1 MKTKRKLIP
10 KTNVVSSSAG
20 SGQHNVVGQSGYDN
34 VCPSVSPNTQCAG
47 HLSSL
52 PYSDGGL
59 EVFGLPDVALSV
71 PPNSRCTRQL
81 NSSSFR
87 VQWSSTS
94 VIPPAIFKFLSLST
108 VIAFV
113 YDELLLQSTRGD
125 NVNTHSDVSGE
136 LCHRTDHVADANVFP
151 NRSSGLQ
158 ERNTCSRTRQESTI
172 GRNSLR
178 GQSRVS
184 GPPSDYK
191 HIGNCTY
198 SCQHCGALFWYEE
211 RLKSSMP
218 RGSRPRYNRTV
229 CEKIQDVHI
238 PNFKVRLYNVIGTR
252 EYELPTRDMLG
263 VIFYDPGPETDMDYD
278 IILEE
283 RSGSENDLSYWLL
296 FQTKARRLFQQYVV
310 TAFCAIEHNR
320 IDYIREHQN
329 DIRNEYLFGIY
340 DAINRGDS
348 DGYDCGSRLI
358 LPQSFTGGSHFMYS
372 HYLDALA
379 ICRVHG
385 NPSFFIT
392 YTSNVKWPKIT
403 EYMDQFL
410 LLTTTDRA
418 DVLDR
423 VFEMKIHQLM
433 NFLRDAQRFGKTV
446 AVLYTVEFQKRG
458 LPHCHTLLWIDESA
472 RVRKEEDIDVYI
484 SAELPPEDVDPE
496 CYRVVLEL
504 MMHGPCGLAYPSA
517 SCTQNSTRC
526 KKYFPKEYC
535 NQTYTD
541 KSGFVHYKR
550 RDTCVT
556 TSRQNVELDNRYVV
570 PYNKKL
576 LMIFYAYINVE
587 YFGWTTL
594 IKYLFKYISEGT
606 DRIVARMF
614 RNHTDPPVAHK

>member
-10 KTNVVSSSAG
+10 KTNAVSSSAG

-34 VCPSVSPNTQCAG
+34 VCNVDSGVPSKKQCVRR
-47 HLSSL
+47 STSV
-52 PYSDGGL
+52 PCRL

-71 PPNSRCTRQL
+71 PPNSHCTRQL
-81 NSSSFR
+81 NSASFR

-94 VIPPAIFKFLSLST
+94 VIPP
-108 VIAFV
+108 VV
-113 YDELLLQSTRGD
+113 DDELLLQSTRGD

-158 ERNTCSRTRQESTI
+158 ERNTCLRTRQESTI

-178 GQSRVS
+178 RQSRVS

-218 RGSRPRYNRTV
+218 RGSRLRYNRTV
-229 CEKIQDVHI
+229 REKLQDVHI

-263 VIFYDPGPETDMDYD
+263 VIFYDPGPKTDMDYD

-283 RSGSENDLSYWLL
+283 RSGPTGSSSEQKRVSMLAYYSYYLHDRTNRYNYLSR
-296 FQTKARRLFQQYVV
+296 TGRLFQQYVV

-340 DAINRGDS
+340 NAINRGDI

-358 LPQSFTGGSHFMYS
+358 LPQSFT
-372 HYLDALA
+372 
-379 ICRVHG
+379 
-385 NPSFFIT
+385 
-392 YTSNVKWPKIT
+392 
-403 EYMDQFL
+403 
-410 LLTTTDRA
+410 
-418 DVLDR
+418 
-423 VFEMKIHQLM
+423 
-433 NFLRDAQRFGKTV
+433 
-446 AVLYTVEFQKRG
+446 VLYTVEFQKRG

-484 SAELPPEDVDPE
+484 SV
-496 CYRVVLEL
+496 
-504 MMHGPCGLAYPSA
+504 
-517 SCTQNSTRC
+517 
-526 KKYFPKEYC
+526 
-535 NQTYTD
+535 
-541 KSGFVHYKR
+541 
-550 RDTCVT
+550 
-556 TSRQNVELDNRYVV
+556 
-570 PYNKKL
+570 
-576 LMIFYAYINVE
+576 
-587 YFGWTTL
+587 
-594 IKYLFKYISEGT
+594 
-606 DRIVARMF
+606 
-614 RNHTDPPVAHK
+614 

>member
-10 KTNVVSSSAG
+10 KTNAVSSSAG

-87 VQWSSTS
+87 VQWS
-94 VIPPAIFKFLSLST
+94 
-108 VIAFV
+108 
-113 YDELLLQSTRGD
+113 
-125 NVNTHSDVSGE
+125 
-136 LCHRTDHVADANVFP
+136 
-151 NRSSGLQ
+151 
-158 ERNTCSRTRQESTI
+158 
-172 GRNSLR
+172 
-178 GQSRVS
+178 
-184 GPPSDYK
+184 
-191 HIGNCTY
+191 
-198 SCQHCGALFWYEE
+198 
-211 RLKSSMP
+211 
-218 RGSRPRYNRTV
+218 TV

-263 VIFYDPGPETDMDYD
+263 VIFYDPGLETDMDYD

-283 RSGSENDLSYWLL
+283 RSGEGGLFKRSENDLSYWLL

-320 IDYIREHQN
+320 IDYICEHQN

-517 SCTQNSTRC
+517 SFQILAVHLQNMQRVVFKERDGLDSVVLNTH
-526 KKYFPKEYC
+526 KKK
-535 NQTYTD
+535 
-541 KSGFVHYKR
+541 
-550 RDTCVT
+550 
-556 TSRQNVELDNRYVV
+556 
-570 PYNKKL
+570 
-576 LMIFYAYINVE
+576 
-587 YFGWTTL
+587 TTL
-594 IKYLFKYISEGT
+594 TERPILPKDATVSSKRL
-606 DRIVARMF
+606 
-614 RNHTDPPVAHK
+614 